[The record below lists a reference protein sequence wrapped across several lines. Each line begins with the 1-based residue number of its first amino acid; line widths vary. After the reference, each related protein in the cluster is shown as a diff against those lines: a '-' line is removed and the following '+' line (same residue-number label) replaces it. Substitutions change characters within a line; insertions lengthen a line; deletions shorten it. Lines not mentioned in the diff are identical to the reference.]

1 MSPGE
6 RSTGDAAGSESVSL
20 AGGPSAQP
28 VSSLLL
34 GVFSGRVGV
43 GGAEPRLGNER
54 VKGVHLHLVF
64 VMVSKYEGTL
74 LFDFAM

>member
-1 MSPGE
+1 MLQGL
-6 RSTGDAAGSESVSL
+6 SL
-20 AGGPSAQP
+20 SHWHGGPMA